1 MAFVI
6 TRPCCNDASCVSV
19 CPVNCIHPTPEE
31 PEFRTAEMLYIDPKS
46 CIDCGA
52 CVDACPVGAIFPDGE
67 LADEDEP
74 YLRLNADYYLDHDG
88 DAGEAPLRRTPKLP
102 DGDVD
107 IAIVGAGPAAFYAA
121 EELVKF
127 GSVQVDMYERLPT
140 PYGLVRAGVAP
151 DHAATKGVERTFA
164 STERKKNFQYRLDVT
179 VGRDIMLDELA
190 DRYHAVLHASGA
202 STDKKLG
209 IAGED
214 LPGSVAATEFVAWYN
229 GHPDHADDIYD
240 LSSERAVI
248 VGNGN
253 VALDVARILLTD
265 PDELASTDIAQHALE
280 ALRASSIREVVILG
294 RRSIADG
301 AYTNSEF
308 LSIGLIDGVDVVVD
322 EADLTVSPQIA
333 ARLDDGTVDST
344 IGSKVRLAREYAA
357 KGTHA
362 ADRRVVFR
370 YLRAP
375 TEILG
380 DSAVTGVRVVR
391 NGYDAQGRVCSTD
404 ETSEISTGLVIRSIG
419 YRGQGVDGLPFDEA
433 TGTVPNRAGRVV
445 DTKGEHLPGQY
456 VAGWL
461 KRGASGGIGTNRFC
475 GQETASVI
483 VEDIIGGALPT
494 PSVSRDDVVALLAS
508 RGVTPIDAVGW
519 SAIDKAERAAG
530 RAVGSPRRK
539 IVTIAELR
547 EAATDPIAG

>member
-31 PEFRTAEMLYIDPKS
+31 PEFRTAEMLYIDPES

-88 DAGEAPLRRTPKLP
+88 EAGEAPLRRVPKLP
-102 DGDVD
+102 DGDVY
-107 IAIVGAGPAAFYAA
+107 IAVVGAGPAAFYAA
-121 EELVKF
+121 EELVRF
-127 GSVQVDMYERLPT
+127 GSVQVDMYDRLPT

-151 DHAATKGVERTFA
+151 DHAATKAVERTFA

-229 GHPDHADDIYD
+229 GHPDHADDVYD
-240 LSSERAVI
+240 LSSHRAVI

-308 LSIGLIDGVDVVVD
+308 LSIGLVDGVDVVVD
-322 EADLTVSPQIA
+322 DDDLTVSPQIA
-333 ARLDDGTVDST
+333 AQLDDGTVDTT

-357 KGTHA
+357 NGTHS

-370 YLRAP
+370 YLSAP
-375 TEILG
+375 TEVLG
-380 DSAVTGVRVVR
+380 DSTVTGVRVVR
-391 NGYDAQGRVCSTD
+391 NGYDAQGRVCPTD
-404 ETSEISTGLVIRSIG
+404 ETSELSTGLVIRSIG
-419 YRGQGVDGLPFDEA
+419 YRGQVVDGLPFDEA
-433 TGTVPNRAGRVV
+433 TGTVPNHAGRVV
-445 DTKGEHLPGQY
+445 NTEGEHLPGQY

-483 VEDIIGGALPT
+483 VEDIVGGALPT
-494 PSVSRDDVVALLAS
+494 PSLSRDDVVAMLAS
-508 RGVTPIDAVGW
+508 RGVLPIDGGGW
-519 SAIDKAERAAG
+519 SNIDKAERTAS
-530 RAVGSPRRK
+530 RAVGSVRRK
-539 IVTIAELR
+539 IVTIAKLR
-547 EAATDPIAG
+547 EAAAGPIPG

>member
-31 PEFRTAEMLYIDPKS
+31 PEFRTAEMLYIDPES